1 MLLVSLHEVL
11 YNQELPMRT
20 RYTVSDGKLV
30 LNLESAEEGGYIVTS
45 PLDPELITQAETLEE
60 AFANAHDAAQAL
72 KQARVKLLRRLSPS
86 ATPK

>member
-1 MLLVSLHEVL
+1 
-11 YNQELPMRT
+11 MRT

-60 AFANAHDAAQAL
+60 AFANARDAIQAL
-72 KQARVKLLRRLSPS
+72 KQSRIKLLRRLSPS
-86 ATPK
+86 STPK